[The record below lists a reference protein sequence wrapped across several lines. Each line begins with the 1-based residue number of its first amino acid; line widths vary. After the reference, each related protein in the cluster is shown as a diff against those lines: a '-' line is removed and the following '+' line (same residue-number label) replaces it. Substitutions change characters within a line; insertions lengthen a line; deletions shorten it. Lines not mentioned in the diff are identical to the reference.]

1 MSSGV
6 VAVTG
11 LGVLAPLGVG
21 REAFSRCLA
30 AGAYQPREPRLF
42 DASIYETQVAAEVP
56 EFDLKQ
62 LVETPKTYLDRCSAL
77 TLAACFLA
85 VRDASLPWQDSDADR
100 RGLSHGTAFGCLDS
114 LLAVTGRMRRQGTR
128 AASPMIFTHAFVNS
142 PASLA
147 AIEYSLRGS
156 AATFADGSLSGAEA
170 VAYGQGRVAAG
181 DVDFCLAGGAEAL
194 SEALYAALDEEGEAG
209 DGFVPAEGAAMLV
222 LEPPERA
229 ERRGARPLG
238 LLLGCAVAGSA
249 GDARA
254 VLGAREE
261 DVWEPPVDWGDA
273 FGAQFPLLLSAALCA
288 PDARDG
294 DRLLVVLACE
304 LGAAAALVEVAR

>member
-1 MSSGV
+1 MTPGAL
-6 VAVTG
+6 AVTG
-11 LGVLAPLGVG
+11 LGVLSPLGVG
-21 REAFSRCLA
+21 REAFSRELV
-30 AGAYQPREPRLF
+30 AGAYRPGAPRLF

-85 VRDASLPWQDSDADR
+85 VRDASLPWKDSAEER

-114 LLAVTGRMRRQGTR
+114 LFAVTGRMRRQGAR

-142 PASLA
+142 PASLV

-170 VAYGQGRVAAG
+170 LAYGRERVAA
-181 DVDFCLAGGAEAL
+181 DEVDFCLAGGAEAL
-194 SEALYAALDEEGEAG
+194 SEALYAALDEEGRVSE
-209 DGFVPAEGAAMLV
+209 GFVPAEGAAMLV
-222 LEPPERA
+222 LELPARA
-229 ERRGARPLG
+229 EGRGVPPLG
-238 LLLGCAVAGSA
+238 LLLGCVVAGSV

-254 VLGAREE
+254 VLGAGEE
-261 DVWEPPVDWGDA
+261 DLWEPPVDWGDA
-273 FGAQFPLLLSAALCA
+273 FGAQFPLLLGAALCA
-288 PDARDG
+288 PGARDG
-294 DRLLVVLACE
+294 DRLLVTLECE
-304 LGAAAALVEVAR
+304 LGAAAALAEVAR